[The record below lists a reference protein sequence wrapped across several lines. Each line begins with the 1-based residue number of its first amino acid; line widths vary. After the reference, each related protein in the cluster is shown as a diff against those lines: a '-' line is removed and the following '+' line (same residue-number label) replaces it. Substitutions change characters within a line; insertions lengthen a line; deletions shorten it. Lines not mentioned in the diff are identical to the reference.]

1 MLLKQWLNYTCL
13 VPDFLLVHIN
23 AYSLRQ
29 HVSPLL
35 PDVLC
40 KWHNHVSYHHHY
52 CHRCHFYF
60 YYCKAAIAYDTRG
73 VLDLG
78 DVTSTSAGDQDAD
91 NQITVEYD
99 ILLVSQAGF
108 PFNKVIWAS
117 VGMQYSDGNFIW
129 IASISYTLK
138 GVNVRI
144 IFQHLQLF

>member
-1 MLLKQWLNYTCL
+1 
-13 VPDFLLVHIN
+13 V
-23 AYSLRQ
+23 
-29 HVSPLL
+29 
-35 PDVLC
+35 
-40 KWHNHVSYHHHY
+40 
-52 CHRCHFYF
+52 
-60 YYCKAAIAYDTRG
+60 YDTRG

-108 PFNKVIWAS
+108 PLNKVIWAS

-138 GVNVRI
+138 GVHVRI